1 MKVVRFVRRACAIM
15 YHGKQGEGAIP
26 RFLFLGVLHGY
37 TSRLC
42 SGRVHLMQVA
52 GAGAL
57 YGEVLRM
64 NIKRLMYKLQTALCM
79 RGEKIK
85 INQRQS
91 WSEKNE
97 RMVTK
102 YVIQKEVFDKKQ
114 QRMKYE
120 TILESYQAA
129 DVVKHLAA
137 LLDDGGGGG

>member
-1 MKVVRFVRRACAIM
+1 MFGQSMVYCSMEKNGEGISPPFSILVSCTGTPPACA
-15 YHGKQGEGAIP
+15 
-26 RFLFLGVLHGY
+26 
-37 TSRLC
+37 
-42 SGRVHLMQVA
+42 
-52 GAGAL
+52 AGAL
-57 YGEVLRM
+57 IYAGGGGGRYLWEVLRV
-64 NIKRLMYKLQTALCM
+64 NVKRLMYKLQTALCM

>member
-1 MKVVRFVRRACAIM
+1 
-15 YHGKQGEGAIP
+15 
-26 RFLFLGVLHGY
+26 
-37 TSRLC
+37 
-42 SGRVHLMQVA
+42 
-52 GAGAL
+52 
-57 YGEVLRM
+57 M

-85 INQRQS
+85 IDQRQS

-102 YVIQKEVFDKKQ
+102 YVIRQEVFDKKQ

-129 DVVKHLAA
+129 DVVKRLAA
-137 LLDDGGGGG
+137 LLEDGGGGG

>member
-1 MKVVRFVRRACAIM
+1 
-15 YHGKQGEGAIP
+15 
-26 RFLFLGVLHGY
+26 
-37 TSRLC
+37 
-42 SGRVHLMQVA
+42 MQTE

-57 YGEVLRM
+57 YMEVLRM